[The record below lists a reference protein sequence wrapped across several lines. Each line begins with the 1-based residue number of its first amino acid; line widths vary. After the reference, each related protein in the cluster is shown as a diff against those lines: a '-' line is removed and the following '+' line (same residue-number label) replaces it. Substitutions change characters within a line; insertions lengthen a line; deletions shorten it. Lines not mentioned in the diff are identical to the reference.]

1 MNCQQ
6 FQNECSEVLDGLKTQ
21 AHDEHLA
28 SCPACR
34 RLLEDVNEIVAQ
46 AAQLPLEEPSPQ
58 VWTRL
63 RESLVQEGLIQEG
76 LAERAPA
83 RVARMGWSWPH
94 FSWADALSYGAVAAI
109 LVLAFGLMILQ
120 QPSGRPNE
128 GPAIVAQPAS
138 GSIDD
143 DDLQLLQEVEARAPD
158 ARGAYEAS
166 LREINTQIEEA
177 RRTVAENP
185 NDPQAVQSLMEA
197 YQQKSMVYEMA
208 MTRSVE

>member
-1 MNCQQ
+1 MNCAQ

-21 AHDEHLA
+21 AHEQHLA
-28 SCPACR
+28 ACPACR
-34 RLLEDVNEIVAQ
+34 SLLEDVNEIVAQ
-46 AAQLPLEEPSPQ
+46 AGQLPLDEPSPQ
-58 VWTRL
+58 GWARL
-63 RESLVQEGLIQEG
+63 RESLLQEGLIQEG
-76 LAERAPA
+76 LVERAPA
-83 RVARMGWSWPH
+83 RVAGAGWAWTG

-109 LVLAFGLMILQ
+109 LVLAFGLLILQ
-120 QPSGRPNE
+120 PPSGMRPADT
-128 GPAIVAQPAS
+128 AIITQPAS

-143 DDLQLLQEVEARAPD
+143 DDLQLLREVEVRAPD

-166 LREINTQIEEA
+166 LREINTQIEDA
-177 RRTVAENP
+177 RRAVAENP

>member
-1 MNCQQ
+1 MNCAQ
-6 FQNECSEVLDGLKTQ
+6 FQDECSDVLEGQKTQ
-21 AHDEHLA
+21 AHEEHLA

-34 RLLEDVNEIVAQ
+34 RLLDDVNEIVAQ
-46 AAQLPLEEPSPQ
+46 AGQLPLEEPGPQ

-63 RESLVQEGLIQEG
+63 RESLVEEGLIQQG
-76 LAERAPA
+76 LGGRAPA
-83 RVARMGWSWPH
+83 PSVRMRWSWTQV
-94 FSWADALSYGAVAAI
+94 SWADALSYGAVAAI
-109 LVLAFGLMILQ
+109 LVLAFGLMVLQ
-120 QPSGRPNE
+120 QPTGLPSTGT
-128 GPAIVAQPAS
+128 ATVAQPAS

-177 RRTVAENP
+177 QRAVTENP

>member
-1 MNCQQ
+1 MNCAQ
-6 FQNECSEVLDGLKTQ
+6 FQNECSEVLEGLKTQ
-21 AHDEHLA
+21 AHEEHLA

-34 RLLEDVNEIVAQ
+34 SLLEDVNEIVAQ
-46 AAQLPLEEPSPQ
+46 AAQLPLDEPGPQ
-58 VWTRL
+58 VWARL
-63 RESLVQEGLIQEG
+63 RESLIQEGLIQDG
-76 LAERAPA
+76 PAEHVPAPA
-83 RVARMGWSWPH
+83 AKAAWSWPN
-94 FSWADALSYGAVAAI
+94 FSWADALSYGAVAAV
-109 LVLAFGLMILQ
+109 LVVAFGLMVLQ
-120 QPSGRPNE
+120 QPTVTPPTGI
-128 GPAIVAQPAS
+128 AVVTQPAS

-143 DDLQLLQEVEARAPD
+143 DDLQLLQEVETRAPD

-177 RRTVAENP
+177 RRAVAENP

>member
-1 MNCQQ
+1 MNCAQ
-6 FQNECSEVLDGLKTQ
+6 FQNECSDVLEGQQTQ
-21 AHDEHLA
+21 AHEEHLA

-34 RLLEDVNEIVAQ
+34 CLLEDVQEIVAQ
-46 AAQLPLEEPSPQ
+46 ANQLPLEEPGPQ
-58 VWTRL
+58 VWARL
-63 RESLVQEGLIQEG
+63 REAMVQEGLIQEG
-76 LAERAPA
+76 LAESAPA
-83 RVARMGWSWPH
+83 RAAKAAWSWPH
-94 FSWADALSYGAVAAI
+94 FAWADALSYGAVAAI
-109 LVLAFGLMILQ
+109 LVLAFGLMVLQ
-120 QPSGRPNE
+120 QPSGLPTP
-128 GPAIVAQPAS
+128 GTATVAQPAS

-143 DDLQLLQEVEARAPD
+143 DDLQLLREVETRAPD

-177 RRTVAENP
+177 RRAVAENP